1 MPSPNSIFPGKW
13 YGLYTDSV
21 VEGGKEQLIELS
33 MATLPVYVKAGSI
46 IPMQSLVQSTSQ
58 QPTDTLILH
67 IYRGPSNSFSYY
79 EDDGSTY
86 RYEQGAY
93 YQRTIRLDATAGN
106 IVLDPPTGSEPSK
119 FHHIRLALHGFA
131 GTKME
136 NLVLDNS
143 PDKIVINY

>member
-1 MPSPNSIFPGKW
+1 
-13 YGLYTDSV
+13 
-21 VEGGKEQLIELS
+21 

-67 IYRGPSNSFSYY
+67 IYQGPSNTFSYY

-86 RYEQGAY
+86 RYEQGVY

-106 IVLDPPTGSEPSK
+106 IVLESPTGSEPSK

-131 GTKME
+131 NTKME
-136 NLVLDNS
+136 SYQTSFLAEGRPAGSPFCDVKTLVVDNS